1 MFRGGPRRRRR
12 RGPGRPVKP
21 RIIEATPIVKHFQP
35 SLPPGREPS
44 LPVYL
49 SYDEYEALRLS
60 DVLGLKQDEI
70 AERMGVSRGTVWR
83 LLESARRKIATAIVE
98 GREIYI
104 VPAGNV
110 RVRGEEDGYSN
121 L

>member
-1 MFRGGPRRRRR
+1 MLGGRHRRRRR

-21 RIIEATPIVKHFQP
+21 RLIETTPLVKHFQP
-35 SLPPGREPS
+35 SLPPGREPM
-44 LPVYL
+44 LPIYL

-60 DVLGLKQDEI
+60 DVLGLKQEEI

-83 LLESARRKIATAIVE
+83 LLESARRKAATAIVE

-104 VPAGNV
+104 VPMGNV
-110 RVRGEEDGYSN
+110 RVKSDEKKD
-121 L
+121 